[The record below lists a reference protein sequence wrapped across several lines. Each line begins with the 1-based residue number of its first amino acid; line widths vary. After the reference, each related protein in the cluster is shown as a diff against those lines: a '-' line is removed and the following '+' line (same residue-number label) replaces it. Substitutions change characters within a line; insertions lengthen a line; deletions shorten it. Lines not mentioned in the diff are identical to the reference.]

1 MTLALQLTGISKSFP
16 GGGGAPRRRV
26 LEGVDLSVQRSEA
39 VAILGENGAGKST
52 LMRIIAGILTA
63 DSGEVETNGRI
74 GALIE
79 LGAGFH
85 ADDNARKNLGHSLEL
100 YGLRGEEK
108 VEAIQ
113 RAIHFSGLNDEQ
125 LGKPLR
131 HYSSGMVARLGFSFV
146 VALEP
151 DILISDEILAV
162 GDDAFQ
168 RQCIAWLEGYVSGG
182 GTLLLVSHNI
192 YHVQKLC
199 TRALWLHKGEVRSQ
213 GDVHDVCGEY
223 RDYHDGVTSAYTPS
237 LTLSCDGEPVS
248 SPVARGAL
256 VEVAGAAGDQVRLSC
271 ATGECIVDQKIPAS
285 GTVSLDTG
293 RLLPAIYT
301 VELRGSNGSV
311 HARLKVSGES
321 RNFGCVDLARRWQ

>member
-1 MTLALQLTGISKSFP
+1 MVI
-16 GGGGAPRRRV
+16 R
-26 LEGVDLSVQRSEA
+26 RSEA

-52 LMRIIAGILTA
+52 LMRIIAGILNP
-63 DSGEVETNGRI
+63 DKGELVTNGRI

-108 VEAIQ
+108 TEAVQ
-113 RAIHFSGLNDEQ
+113 RAITFSGLSDEQ
-125 LGKPLR
+125 LAKPLR

-146 VALEP
+146 VALKP

-168 RQCIAWLEGYVSGG
+168 RQCIAWLEAYVSGG

-199 TRALWLHKGEVRSQ
+199 TRALWLHEGQVRSH
-213 GDVHDVCGEY
+213 GNAHEVCGEY
-223 RDYHDGVTSAYTPS
+223 RDYHDGVTSVFTPS
-237 LTLSCDGEPVS
+237 LQISCDAKPVKGA
-248 SPVARGAL
+248 VERGAL
-256 VEVAGAAGDQVRLSC
+256 VEVAGPAGDRVRLSC
-271 ATGECIVDQKIPAS
+271 VTGECIVDQEIPES
-285 GTVSLDTG
+285 GIVVLDTG
-293 RLLPAIYT
+293 RLLPSLYT
-301 VELRGSNGSV
+301 VEVRGSDGSA

-321 RNFGCVDLARRWQ
+321 RNFGCVALARRWR